1 MFSKQTY
8 PIFFIKKRKIM
19 TLDQKKKKSLICVYN
34 EVGVCV
40 YIHIIL

>member
-1 MFSKQTY
+1 
-8 PIFFIKKRKIM
+8 M

-40 YIHIIL
+40 YTYNFVNTI